1 MTNCVNKPKSWLFC
15 RAGNL
20 RFYHCAA
27 ACFQARAA
35 DLTAWRSVPGAG
47 AGGEGG
53 GGQSEGED
61 QTRGDCE
68 GGWVRGQE

>member
-1 MTNCVNKPKSWLFC
+1 MSKLPVN
-15 RAGNL
+15 
-20 RFYHCAA
+20 YAA

-35 DLTAWRSVPGAG
+35 DLTEWRSVPGAG

-53 GGQSEGED
+53 GGQSKGED